1 MTGYVLTKPQTS
13 VLQHLPGQLMHQQHV
28 YWCVCLTCCISSS
41 THPCLLVLLLPL
53 LHLLPL
59 QTQLYE
65 RHRTWMA
72 ALLDTAFF
80 CVCMF
85 SMPHWVLGTGEAADA
100 RGYTKQFVL
109 GSGVLIQVYL
119 ASLINKPFHVCL
131 WLLPA
136 QMALLA
142 WYLAPSTCDVLGAH
156 PYGMEASAGLA
167 ATLHGWAARL
177 LTLCPTVA
185 HPCLALV
192 RSYQTASCALLLGV
206 RYVWEARVASSGLG
220 GMLRPNWP
228 AAPLLVKA
236 TLVGLVGLH
245 LSGCIW
251 SWAAC
256 SIPGPSL

>member
-1 MTGYVLTKPQTS
+1 
-13 VLQHLPGQLMHQQHV
+13 
-28 YWCVCLTCCISSS
+28 
-41 THPCLLVLLLPL
+41 
-53 LHLLPL
+53 
-59 QTQLYE
+59 
-65 RHRTWMA
+65 MA

-142 WYLAPSTCDVLGAH
+142 WHLAPSTCAVLGAH
-156 PYGMEASAGLA
+156 PYGVEASASLA
-167 ATLHGWAARL
+167 ASLHSWYARL
-177 LTLCPTVA
+177 LAVCPSVSQ
-185 HPCLALV
+185 PCLALV
-192 RSYQTASCALLLGV
+192 RSYQAASCALLLGV
-206 RYVWEARVASSGLG
+206 RYVWEARVAATGLG
-220 GMLRPNWP
+220 GALRPNWP
-228 AAPLLVKA
+228 SAPLLVKA
-236 TLVGLVGLH
+236 TLVGLVALH

-251 SWAAC
+251 SWSAC
-256 SIPGPSL
+256 STPDIARW